1 MSLVIIC
8 DFCEAKLVRTEKEYE
23 PWIHDYKTRTDCCPE
38 CDKKKRDKKFDDYVP
53 KEKQKDVCVWGWNR
67 DENSF
72 FSGCGKRW
80 FYHGEYIVCP
90 FCGKKIEVIQ

>member
-1 MSLVIIC
+1 MTSTAC
-8 DFCEAKLVRTEKEYE
+8 DDQHEPDLETECRKA
-23 PWIHDYKTRTDCCPE
+23 RA
-38 CDKKKRDKKFDDYVP
+38 
-53 KEKQKDVCVWGWNR
+53 KQKEVCVWGWNR

-90 FCGKKIEVIQ
+90 FCAKKIEVIQCPS